1 MMGRL
6 RILPELDREALMGR
20 VRELKAEGKSQAEI
34 AIAIGCAPATVQKW
48 LAHEGVWLVWSEE
61 HGAWWGAGKAGYTR
75 SIVEAGRYS
84 EAEAK
89 GIEENA
95 NRHRK
100 GGFNEVALPDPV
112 RK

>member
-1 MMGRL
+1 MGRL

-48 LAHEGVWLVWSEE
+48 LAAEGVWLVWSEE
-61 HGAWWGAGKAGYTR
+61 HGAWWGAGKTGYTR
-75 SIVEAGRYS
+75 SIVDAGRYS

-89 GIEENA
+89 GIEDNA
-95 NRHRK
+95 NRHLRQ
-100 GGFNEVALPDPV
+100 GFNEVALPDPV
-112 RK
+112 VKA